1 MERVQWILNN
11 WHLVSAVLAVAA
23 FVIFDVYENRTGG
36 KWSLPIKVYL
46 GAILVLL
53 ATIMVSLA
61 MQHRPHIDHLRAQLR
76 VDYAKGNPY
85 LEDKIDT
92 ALNKLKDQLDGQ
104 QLGTTAT
111 DMTLDELIR
120 GVKHTGRQ
128 DLILA
133 TDYGILPWQ
142 TSFRDYQD
150 ANLAAPK
157 RGVAVTRVFIIPDQL
172 LQNGDRLTSLL
183 SAMKEQNENGIT
195 VKVALKSK
203 LDQQPKY
210 KFKQGM
216 VLLEYQNRE
225 PVLMEESNGYYETGY
240 NGFPS
245 AYTMR
250 VTWGEARVREYEE
263 FLGWLVSEAPSDTVC
278 DFAPTEE
285 KERLLRNSDN
295 PCQPNTRV
303 GSLGR
308 FSNREPN

>member
-1 MERVQWILNN
+1 
-11 WHLVSAVLAVAA
+11 
-23 FVIFDVYENRTGG
+23 
-36 KWSLPIKVYL
+36 
-46 GAILVLL
+46 
-53 ATIMVSLA
+53 
-61 MQHRPHIDHLRAQLR
+61 
-76 VDYAKGNPY
+76 
-85 LEDKIDT
+85 
-92 ALNKLKDQLDGQ
+92 
-104 QLGTTAT
+104 
-111 DMTLDELIR
+111 
-120 GVKHTGRQ
+120 
-128 DLILA
+128 
-133 TDYGILPWQ
+133 
-142 TSFRDYQD
+142 
-150 ANLAAPK
+150 
-157 RGVAVTRVFIIPDQL
+157 
-172 LQNGDRLTSLL
+172 
-183 SAMKEQNENGIT
+183 MKEQNENGIT

-308 FSNREPN
+308 LSNREPN

>member
-61 MQHRPHIDHLRAQLR
+61 MQHRPHIDH
-76 VDYAKGNPY
+76 
-85 LEDKIDT
+85 
-92 ALNKLKDQLDGQ
+92 
-104 QLGTTAT
+104 
-111 DMTLDELIR
+111 
-120 GVKHTGRQ
+120 
-128 DLILA
+128 
-133 TDYGILPWQ
+133 
-142 TSFRDYQD
+142 
-150 ANLAAPK
+150 
-157 RGVAVTRVFIIPDQL
+157 L

-263 FLGWLVSEAPSDTVC
+263 FLGWLVSEGPSDTVC
-278 DFAPTEE
+278 DFATTEG
-285 KERLLRNSDN
+285 KEPLLRNSAS
-295 PCQPNTRV
+295 PGQPNTRV

-308 FSNREPN
+308 LF

>member
-104 QLGTTAT
+104 QLGTTVT

-133 TDYGILPWQ
+133 TDY
-142 TSFRDYQD
+142 
-150 ANLAAPK
+150 
-157 RGVAVTRVFIIPDQL
+157 
-172 LQNGDRLTSLL
+172 
-183 SAMKEQNENGIT
+183 
-195 VKVALKSK
+195 
-203 LDQQPKY
+203 
-210 KFKQGM
+210 
-216 VLLEYQNRE
+216 
-225 PVLMEESNGYYETGY
+225 
-240 NGFPS
+240 
-245 AYTMR
+245 
-250 VTWGEARVREYEE
+250 
-263 FLGWLVSEAPSDTVC
+263 
-278 DFAPTEE
+278 
-285 KERLLRNSDN
+285 
-295 PCQPNTRV
+295 
-303 GSLGR
+303 
-308 FSNREPN
+308 